1 MGQVILLRELNAA
14 LFGVELIYILAMAVW
29 LLWSALGAMLGT
41 RKWVPAK
48 STIGWTFA
56 IFSVIFF
63 LDVLFIRYFRILA
76 GAFAGTFLPFPL
88 QITALAITLL
98 PAGILMGLLF
108 QWSGKRLIEEGG
120 RLARAYAIESIGGVT
135 GGGSATLFFYIG
147 IQNLTAAWICS
158 GVAIITW
165 AWLCFKGTWRMLLGA
180 VIFTVIFFGH
190 FFLPSID
197 LTSTR
202 WNHPDLVATRDS
214 PYGRLT
220 LTQQAEQFA
229 LFENDV
235 LSFETQS
242 VEAESLVHLAALSL
256 KQIDAVAV
264 MGGGME
270 GLLHELIRYHPQT
283 IDYVEINPVL
293 IEILKQHLSDP
304 WISVLDQPNVNKL
317 QDDPRHFL
325 KKSNVY
331 DLILVGMPQPES
343 GATNRFYTR
352 EFFQLASQHLRSNG
366 ILAFRLR
373 AGENIWSPM
382 TILRNASV
390 WQALKSEFPYTVALP
405 GASVII
411 LASLGPIPT
420 NPAILINRMK
430 ERQIKARLVSPPY
443 IKYLFTNDRYAETNH
458 LLDKSNVVINS
469 DTHPISYSYSVLIW
483 LSKFIPSLIH
493 SRPIIKSRIS
503 TLLVPIILIIVF
515 GWILRQHPR
524 LHDGFWMGVAGFL
537 GMILETVVLLYY
549 QAGNGILYQNLGVL
563 LMAFMAGLWAGA
575 LMVSHLMI
583 DRKKSKASLGSILFA
598 MIAVVGI
605 SISGMI
611 LTQTPAGVISASLL
625 QLLTG
630 AAVAGIFVVTGSGSK
645 ARQQQAASEIY
656 ATDLAGGCLGA
667 VVGSLWLVPF
677 FGMLPTAA
685 LIVGTS
691 LVAIVLM
698 RPQ

>member
-1 MGQVILLRELNAA
+1 MGQVILIRELNAA

-29 LLWSALGAMLGT
+29 LLWAAVGAMLGT
-41 RKWVPAK
+41 RKWVPTT

-63 LDVLFIRYFRILA
+63 GDIIFIRYFRILA
-76 GAFAGTFLPFPL
+76 GAIPGTFLPFPL
-88 QITALAITLL
+88 QLTALAIALL

-108 QWSGKRLIEEGG
+108 QWSGKRLIESGG
-120 RLARAYAIESIGGVT
+120 RLAQAYAIESIGGVI

-158 GVAIITW
+158 GIAIITW
-165 AWLCFKGTWRMLLGA
+165 AWLCFKGIWRMLLGGF
-180 VIFTVIFFGH
+180 IFTAVVSGYV
-190 FFLPSID
+190 FLPSID

-202 WNHPDLVATRDS
+202 WNHPNLVASRDS
-214 PYGRLT
+214 PYSRLT
-220 LTQQAEQFA
+220 LTRQSDQFA
-229 LFENDV
+229 LFDNNV

-264 MGGGME
+264 IGGGME
-270 GLLHELIRYHPQT
+270 GLLHELNPYQPQT
-283 IDYVEINPVL
+283 IDYVELNPVL
-293 IEILKQHLSDP
+293 IDIVEQHLPDP
-304 WISVLDQPNVNKL
+304 WISVREQPNVHNFL
-317 QDDPRHFL
+317 DDPRRFL
-325 KKSNVY
+325 KKNNLY

-352 EFFQLASQHLRSNG
+352 EFFQLASQRLRSSG
-366 ILAFRLR
+366 ILAFRMR

-390 WQALKSEFPYTVALP
+390 WQALKSVFPYTVALP
-405 GASVII
+405 GTSVII

-420 NPAILINRMK
+420 DPAILINRMK
-430 ERQIKARLVSPPY
+430 ERQIMARLVSAPY
-443 IKYLFTNDRYAETNH
+443 IKYLFTNDRYAETSH
-458 LLDKSNVVINS
+458 LLDNTNVVINS

-493 SRPIIKSRIS
+493 FRPIEKSRMS
-503 TLLVPIILIIVF
+503 TLLAPIIGIIIF

-549 QAGNGILYQNLGVL
+549 QAGNGVLYQNIGVM
-563 LMAFMAGLWAGA
+563 LMAFMAGLWVGA
-575 LMVSHLMI
+575 LMVSHFL
-583 DRKKSKASLGSILFA
+583 DRKRSKSYLGTILFA
-598 MIAVVGI
+598 MIALVGI
-605 SISGMI
+605 LISGMI
-611 LTQTPAGVISASLL
+611 ITQTPVGIISASLL
-625 QLLTG
+625 QLLSG
-630 AAVAGIFVVTGSGSK
+630 VAVAGIFVVTGSGSIS
-645 ARQQQAASEIY
+645 RQQQAASEIY
-656 ATDLAGGCLGA
+656 AADLAGGCLGA
-667 VVGSLWLVPF
+667 VVGSLWLVPL
-677 FGMLPTAA
+677 FGMLASAA

-691 LVAIVLM
+691 LVAVVLM
-698 RPQ
+698 KPQ